1 VAEEINKNTTA
12 GKKIQQMHSEAI
24 TLSGLRLLGL
34 LLANRRPCAGACG
47 ALHSVVYNE
56 NVNVVYMVIM
66 VGGAVSLHRC
76 TG

>member
-34 LLANRRPCAGACG
+34 TA
-47 ALHSVVYNE
+47 HK
-56 NVNVVYMVIM
+56 
-66 VGGAVSLHRC
+66 VSLDPADFSGSSCKVVHF
-76 TG
+76 